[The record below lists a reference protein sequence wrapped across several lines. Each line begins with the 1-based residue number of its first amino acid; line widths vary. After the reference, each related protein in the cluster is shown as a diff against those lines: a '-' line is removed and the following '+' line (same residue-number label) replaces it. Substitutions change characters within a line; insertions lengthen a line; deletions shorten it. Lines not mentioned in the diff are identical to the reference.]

1 MNICSC
7 GCGFKI
13 GSLEFIRF
21 HVETEQEQ
29 AQREANEQ
37 YAAEQ
42 EAMREYYEERN
53 NGHNSS
59 SCFCTEH
66 WG

>member
-1 MNICSC
+1 MSICNC
-7 GCGFKI
+7 GCGYET

-29 AQREANEQ
+29 VQRAANEQ

-53 NGHNSS
+53 QGHNPS

>member
-1 MNICSC
+1 MTACNC
-7 GCGFKI
+7 GCGYEV
-13 GSLEFIRF
+13 GSLEFIRL
-21 HVETEQEQ
+21 HVETEQE

-42 EAMREYYEERN
+42 EAMREYYEVRN
-53 NGHNSS
+53 SNHSPS